1 MKRTKAR
8 ELALQ
13 FLYQMDLRGSETM
26 LQLDRFLS
34 QVAEDAEDPDTFV
47 LIQQPHIAS
56 YARELIHG
64 CITHWQE
71 LNEKI
76 QKLAKNWELS
86 RMAVIDRTIL
96 RIALYEL
103 GYSQDTPPK
112 VAIDEAIELGKK
124 YSTANSGAFING
136 ILDKSLKNGEKN
148 GNSEKK

>member
-13 FLYQMDLRGSETM
+13 FLYQIDTRGNEVLS
-26 LQLDRFLS
+26 QLDTFIC
-34 QVAEDAEDPDTFV
+34 QNIEEDLPSIASLTLP
-47 LIQQPHIAS
+47 PHIQN
-56 YARELIHG
+56 YARELILG
-64 CITHWQE
+64 CISHWQE
-71 LNEKI
+71 LNDKI
-76 QKLAKNWELS
+76 QKLAKNWELP

-103 GYSQDTPPK
+103 SYVQDTPPK

-136 ILDKSLKNGEKN
+136 ILDKSLKDGERDKN
-148 GNSEKK
+148 EQKG